1 LRRAY
6 AHPSF
11 DHVIVATAGHVDH
24 GKTTLIRAL
33 TGVDTDRLPEEKA
46 RGMSIDIGFAYRRLG
61 AETDAPMIG
70 FVDVPGHERFV
81 GNMLAGVTAID
92 AALLVVAADDGL
104 MPQTREHLAIL
115 DLLGLD
121 RGLVALNKVDRVDA
135 ARAAEVTRAIRELLA
150 STRLAGAEV
159 MPVSAMTGVGVDALR
174 ERLDLLARE
183 SGARGTGGNFRLAVD
198 RCFTVAGAGLVV
210 TGAAFAGE
218 VKVGD
223 ELVLSPAGIA
233 VRVRGLHVENAP
245 AELGHAGQR
254 MAVNL
259 AGSALGRAEVKRG
272 DWLVA
277 ASAHGPTQRFDA
289 RLRLAASETRPLA
302 HWTPAHLHLG
312 ALDVTCRVA
321 VLEGERIAPGDE
333 ALVQIIADRPLGAWS
348 GDRLVL
354 RDQTAQRTLGGGSV
368 LDPQPP
374 ARRKRAEARLKQLG
388 AWGARDAA
396 TALTGLLDTSPAGV
410 NLASF
415 ARARNLT
422 PSEAEALMAQVPM
435 VRLGDN
441 AVRRADWEAMQARIL
456 DALATLQAQRPDRL
470 GPTEGE
476 VRQVVVGA
484 GAAPLF
490 VPALQGLI
498 EARQVH
504 RRGPVLHTPGHQA
517 QPTRSEANL
526 WKRVEPLIVEGGL
539 RPPRVREIAHALDL
553 DLKVLES
560 FLARSVELGW
570 LFRVADNR
578 YFPPAALA
586 ELAAMV
592 EDLVADGE
600 GFNAAQYRDRSGV
613 GRNVAIEL
621 LEFFDRIGF
630 TRRTGELRRPL
641 KPAKGLFTA
650 E

>member
-1 LRRAY
+1 M
-6 AHPSF
+6 
-11 DHVIVATAGHVDH
+11 IVATAGHVDH

-46 RGMSIDIGFAYRRLG
+46 RGMSIDIGFAYRRFNDG
-61 AETDAPMIG
+61 PMIG

-121 RGLVALNKVDRVDA
+121 RGLVALSKVDRVDA
-135 ARAAEVTRAIRELLA
+135 GRAAEVSAAIRELLA

-159 MPVSAMTGVGVDALR
+159 MPVSAVTGAGVDALR
-174 ERLDLLARE
+174 QRLDLLARE
-183 SGARGTGGNFRLAVD
+183 SGARAAGGNFRLAID

-218 VKVGD
+218 VAVGD
-223 ELVLSPAGIA
+223 ELVLSPAGLN
-233 VRVRGLHVENAP
+233 VRVRGLHVENTP
-245 AELGHAGQR
+245 AERGRAGQR

-259 AGSALGRAEVKRG
+259 AGAALGRAEVKRG

-277 ASAHGPTQRFDA
+277 ADAHAPTQRFDA

-302 HWTPAHLHLG
+302 HWAPAHLHLG
-312 ALDVTCRVA
+312 ALDITCRVA
-321 VLEGERIAPGDE
+321 VLEGERVAPGTE
-333 ALVQIIADRPLGAWS
+333 ALVQIVADRPLGAWS
-348 GDRLVL
+348 GDRFVL
-354 RDQTAQRTLGGGSV
+354 RDQSAQRTLGGGSV

-374 ARRKRAEARLKQLG
+374 TRRRRAEARLQQLA
-388 AWGARDAA
+388 AWGLADPAA
-396 TALTGLLDTSPAGV
+396 ALSGLLDASPAGV
-410 NLASF
+410 PLAGF

-422 PSEAEALMAQVPM
+422 AAEAEALWLLVPM

-441 AVRRADWEAMQARIL
+441 AVRRADWEAMQGRM
-456 DALATLQAQRPDRL
+456 LASLAALQAQRPERL

-476 VRQVVVGA
+476 LRQAVVGT

-490 VPALQGLI
+490 APALQGLI
-498 EARQVH
+498 EARQVF

-517 QPTRSEANL
+517 QPTRGEANL
-526 WKRVEPLIVEGGL
+526 WKRVEPLIAEGGL

-553 DLKVLES
+553 DLKVLEN

-578 YFPPAALA
+578 YFPPTALA
-586 ELAAMV
+586 ELAVMV
-592 EDLVADGE
+592 EELAANGE
-600 GFNAAQYRDRSGV
+600 GFNAAQYRDRSNV

-641 KPAKGLFTA
+641 KPAKGLFMVEGET
-650 E
+650 